1 MISPNLTTKEKALA
15 GVIFLR
21 KCAEALANT
30 KNPMLRISAEPYC
43 IAADAIEQI
52 VEENE
57 KLRAQLVAFQK
68 AANPAVAVNPASG
81 QDTTACYTPFVKG
94 ARVRIKGVPYL
105 SGTAGL
111 TKVNERGIPFCSVHF
126 VTPYEDIRW
135 VKAEC
140 LELIPDE

>member
-1 MISPNLTTKEKALA
+1 MMNPNLTLKEKALA

-57 KLRAQLVAFQK
+57 KLRAQLVAFQRT
-68 AANPAVAVNPASG
+68 ANAAVAVDPASG
-81 QDTTACYTPFVKG
+81 PDTTAYYTSLLKG
-94 ARVRIKGVPYL
+94 TRVRLKTAPYMR
-105 SGTAGL
+105 GTAGL

-126 VTPYEDIRW
+126 EAPYEDTRW
-135 VKAEC
+135 VKAER
-140 LELIPDE
+140 LESIPDE

>member
-1 MISPNLTTKEKALA
+1 MISPNLTLKEKALA

-57 KLRAQLVAFQK
+57 KLREQLVAFQSAK
-68 AANPAVAVNPASG
+68 AAVAIDPASG
-81 QDTTACYTPFVKG
+81 PDTTACYTPFVRG
-94 ARVRIKGVPYL
+94 DRVRLKLTPEKHGTVDITRGDDSDTL
-105 SGTAGL
+105 SC
-111 TKVNERGIPFCSVHF
+111 FVHF
-126 VTPYEDIRW
+126 VYPPEKHSW
-135 VKAEC
+135 VSAKL

>member
-1 MISPNLTTKEKALA
+1 MISPNLTLKEKALA

-30 KNPMLRISAEPYC
+30 ENPMLRISAEPYC

-57 KLRAQLVAFQK
+57 KLRAQLVTLQK
-68 AANPAVAVNPASG
+68 AANYTFAVDSASG
-81 QDTTACYTPFVKG
+81 PDTTACYTTSSIG
-94 ARVRIKGVPYL
+94 ARVRVKAHPHL
-105 SGTAGL
+105 RGTVGIA
-111 TKVNERGIPFCSVHF
+111 KADERGDLFCFVHF
-126 VTPYEDIRW
+126 EPPYEDSRW
-135 VKAEC
+135 VKEKS

>member
-1 MISPNLTTKEKALA
+1 MINPNLTLKEKALA

-57 KLRAQLVAFQK
+57 KLREQLVAFQRTK
-68 AANPAVAVNPASG
+68 AAVAIDPASG
-81 QDTTACYTPFVKG
+81 PDTTACYTPFVRG
-94 ARVRIKGVPYL
+94 DRVRLKLTPEKHGTVDITRGDDSDTL
-105 SGTAGL
+105 SC
-111 TKVNERGIPFCSVHF
+111 FVHF
-126 VTPYEDIRW
+126 VYPPEKHSW
-135 VKAEC
+135 VSAKL

>member
-1 MISPNLTTKEKALA
+1 MINPNLTLKEKALA

-57 KLRAQLVAFQK
+57 KLREQLVAFQRTK
-68 AANPAVAVNPASG
+68 AAVAIDPASG
-81 QDTTACYTPFVKG
+81 PDTTACYTPSSMG
-94 ARVRIKGVPYL
+94 ARVRLKAHPHL
-105 SGTAGL
+105 RGTVGIA
-111 TKVNERGIPFCSVHF
+111 KADERGDMFCFVHF
-126 VTPYEDIRW
+126 EPPHEDSLW
-135 VKAEC
+135 VKEKR

>member
-30 KNPMLRISAEPYC
+30 ENPMLRISAEPYC

-57 KLRAQLVAFQK
+57 KLREQLVAFQRT
-68 AANPAVAVNPASG
+68 ANAAVAVDPASG
-81 QDTTACYTPFVKG
+81 PDTTAYYTSLLKG
-94 ARVRIKGVPYL
+94 TRVRLKTAPYMR
-105 SGTAGL
+105 GTAGL

-126 VTPYEDIRW
+126 EAPYEDTRW
-135 VKAEC
+135 VKAER
-140 LELIPDE
+140 LESIPDE

>member
-1 MISPNLTTKEKALA
+1 MINPNLTLKEKALA

-68 AANPAVAVNPASG
+68 AANPVFAVDPASTL
-81 QDTTACYTPFVKG
+81 DTTACYTPSSMG
-94 ARVRIKGVPYL
+94 ARVRLKAHPHL
-105 SGTAGL
+105 RGTVGIA
-111 TKVNERGIPFCSVHF
+111 KANERGDMFCFVHF
-126 VTPYEDIRW
+126 EPPYEDSRW
-135 VKAEC
+135 VKEKR

>member
-1 MISPNLTTKEKALA
+1 MISPNLTLKEKALA

-68 AANPAVAVNPASG
+68 VANPVFAVDPASG
-81 QDTTACYTPFVKG
+81 PDTTACYTPFVRG
-94 ARVRIKGVPYL
+94 DRVRLK
-105 SGTAGL
+105 L
-111 TKVNERGIPFCSVHF
+111 TPKKQRGGRS
-126 VTPYEDIRW
+126 
-135 VKAEC
+135 
-140 LELIPDE
+140 

>member
-21 KCAEALANT
+21 KCAEVLAST

-43 IAADAIEQI
+43 IAADAIEKI

-57 KLRAQLVAFQK
+57 KLREQLVAFQRTK
-68 AANPAVAVNPASG
+68 AAVAIDPASVP
-81 QDTTACYTPFVKG
+81 DTTACYTPSSMG
-94 ARVRIKGVPYL
+94 ARVRLKAHPHL
-105 SGTAGL
+105 RGTVGIA
-111 TKVNERGIPFCSVHF
+111 KADERGDMFCFVHF
-126 VTPYEDIRW
+126 EPPYEDSRW
-135 VKAEC
+135 VKEKL